1 MSEEKYSP
9 EQIELTQKVVQEVIL
24 VLQNTNELLE
34 EISEFKLDSFE
45 DIISSLFAVIY
56 TKLSSKKNQEIRD
69 TALSRGIFTAII
81 FYTALFSIS
90 KGLERTYGYKL
101 NNSIFQLIPYSMQE
115 NIGINQEI
123 LGVQKIKKT
132 FRNNSHFSI
141 STNIPL
147 ITDSIFILG
156 GDKTRRVGCPYT
168 QNSNG
173 KELNRVL
180 SDSLLNFLELLY
192 QGILKNFLETY
203 SNMPENKTPDYI
215 NVLLGRF
222 EINLAHLEKNSQF
235 FQKLR

>member
-1 MSEEKYSP
+1 MPTQKYF
-9 EQIELTQKVVQEVIL
+9 EDEIELTQEIVQEIII
-24 VLQNTNELLE
+24 VLQNTDLLLQ
-34 EISEFKLDSFE
+34 EISEFSLNSFE
-45 DIISSLFAVIY
+45 EFISSLHAVIY
-56 TKLSSKKNQEIRD
+56 IKLSNKRDDNVNGTKLSQGL
-69 TALSRGIFTAII
+69 TTAII
-81 FYTALFSIS
+81 FYCALFFIS
-90 KGLERTYGYKL
+90 KGLEREHKYELNKKL
-101 NNSIFQLIPYSMQE
+101 FELIPYSMQE

-156 GDKTRRVGCPYT
+156 GNQSRRVGCPYT

-173 KELNRVL
+173 KELNRDL

-192 QGILKNFLETY
+192 QRILKNFLETY
-203 SNMPENKTPDYI
+203 SNIPENKTPDYI

-235 FQKLR
+235 FQKLS